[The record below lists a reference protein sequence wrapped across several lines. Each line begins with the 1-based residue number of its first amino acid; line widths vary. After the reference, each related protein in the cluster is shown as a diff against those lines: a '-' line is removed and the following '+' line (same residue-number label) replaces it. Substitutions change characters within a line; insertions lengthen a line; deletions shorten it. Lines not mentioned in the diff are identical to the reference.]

1 MTITKRRRIVGLM
14 LVPLM
19 VGTGALI
26 VPGVLSM
33 KHILGELF
41 RDIQELTSSDQK
53 YTLGEVFRDIEE
65 LR

>member
-33 KHILGELF
+33 KHTLGELF
-41 RDIQELTSSDQK
+41 SDIQELTSSDQK

>member
-1 MTITKRRRIVGLM
+1 M

-33 KHILGELF
+33 KHTLGEVF
-41 RDIQELTSSDQK
+41 SDIEELTSSDQK
-53 YTLGEVFRDIEE
+53 YTLGEVFWDIEE

>member
-1 MTITKRRRIVGLM
+1 M

-33 KHILGELF
+33 KHTLGQVF
-41 RDIQELTSSDQK
+41 RDIEELTSSDQK
-53 YTLGEVFRDIEE
+53 YTLGEVFEDIEE